1 MKRSITSTGYCNYF
15 PFQSAY
21 KSFKKGIKALKRVYK
36 AFTNRV
42 SGDHLYT
49 RKLLNIIAV
58 IENTKGFKQ
67 VEQSLNK
74 LP

>member
-1 MKRSITSTGYCNYF
+1 MIRSIVSTGYCNCF
-15 PFQSAY
+15 PFQSAC
-21 KSFKKGIKALKRVYK
+21 KSFKRGIKALKGVYK
-36 AFTNRV
+36 AFTDRV
-42 SGDHLYT
+42 SEDHLYT